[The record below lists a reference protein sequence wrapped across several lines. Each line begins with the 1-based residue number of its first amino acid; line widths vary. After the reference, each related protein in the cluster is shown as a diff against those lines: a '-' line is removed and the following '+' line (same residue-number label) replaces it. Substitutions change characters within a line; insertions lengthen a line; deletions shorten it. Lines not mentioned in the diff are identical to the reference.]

1 MSSRDLLPTASG
13 RDTAQYAWRLL
24 RQRRLPL
31 IGASA
36 SFVVVGLCALVPPF
50 MLGRIVDG
58 IDEPGTSLTAPVLA
72 IVASAVVGAIFTYC
86 SVALLARVGEPA
98 LAELREE
105 VLDKSLHLDAGRVEA
120 AGVGDVLARV
130 GDDARTVA
138 SSLSEAIPLL
148 INSLVLVTFTV
159 AGLLALDWRLG
170 LAGLL
175 AAPSYLAGL
184 RWYLP
189 RSGPMYRAERIAVG
203 ERAEALVSG
212 IRGAGTLRALGHQE
226 PQLAAIEER
235 STAAMSISVGVFAM
249 LTRFGARSNRSEL
262 IGLLAVLGVGFW
274 LVREDAVTVGA
285 VTTAALFFHRLFNP
299 IGALLYLFDE
309 LQSTGASLSRLVG
322 VTQLPGTTATTAAPP
337 APGPLR
343 LDDVAHRY
351 VADRTALAPVSL
363 EIAPGERIAVVGA
376 TGAGKS
382 TLGAIAGGVLTPS
395 SGEVTLAGESYQ
407 DLRGP
412 ALRSRVAL
420 VSQDVH
426 VFSGT
431 VRDALTLGDPG
442 ADDVRLTEAL
452 ARVRATGWVAALPD
466 GLDTAVGDGAHPL
479 TPAQAQQLALAR
491 VWLADPWFVVLDEAT
506 AEAGSAGAR
515 DLELASLAITEGRGA
530 LVVAHRLTQSA
541 TADRVLVMQGG
552 EIVEAGTHEELIARQ
567 GHYAELWSAWRS
579 SSSM

>member
-1 MSSRDLLPTASG
+1 MSERDLLPIASG
-13 RDTAQYAWRLL
+13 RDTARYAWRLL
-24 RQRRLPL
+24 RQHRLPL
-31 IGASA
+31 IGAST

-50 MLGRIVDG
+50 MLGRIVDA
-58 IDEPGTSLTAPVLA
+58 IDEPDASLTFPVAA
-72 IVASAVVGAIFTYC
+72 IAVSAVLGALFTFL

-98 LAELREE
+98 LAHLREE
-105 VLDKSLHLDAGRVEA
+105 VLDKALHLDAGRLEA
-120 AGVGDVLARV
+120 AGSGDVLSRV

-138 SSLSEAIPLL
+138 GSLSEAIPVL

-159 AGLLALDWRLG
+159 GGLLALDWRLG
-170 LAGLL
+170 VAGLL
-175 AAPSYLAGL
+175 AAPSYILGL

-189 RSGPMYRAERIAVG
+189 RSGPMYRAERVAQG

-212 IRGAGTLRALGHQE
+212 IRGAGTLRALGHQA
-226 PQLAAIEER
+226 PRITAIEER
-235 STAAMSISVGVFAM
+235 SKAAMSISVGVFAM

-262 IGLLAVLGVGFW
+262 IGLLAVLSVGFW
-274 LVREDAVTVGA
+274 LVRTDAVTVGA

-322 VTQLPGTTATTAAPP
+322 VTQLPGSPATSAAPET
-337 APGPLR
+337 PGPLR
-343 LDDVAHRY
+343 LRDVAHSY
-351 VADRTALAPVSL
+351 VAGRTALEPVDLS
-363 EIAPGERIAVVGA
+363 IAPGERVAVVGA
-376 TGAGKS
+376 TGAGKT
-382 TLGAIAGGVLTPS
+382 TLGAIAGGVLAPTA
-395 SGEVTLAGESYQ
+395 GEVSLAGQPYR
-407 DLRGP
+407 DLTGP

-431 VRDALTLGDPG
+431 IREALTLGDPD
-442 ADDVRLTEAL
+442 ASDERLGEAL
-452 ARVRATGWVAALPD
+452 TRVRATGWVEALPD
-466 GLDTAVGDGAHPL
+466 GLDTVVGDGAHGL

-491 VWLADPWFVVLDEAT
+491 VWLADPWYVVLDEAT

-541 TADRVLVMQGG
+541 TADRVLVMHEGRID
-552 EIVEAGTHEELIARQ
+552 EVGTHEELVAR
-567 GHYAELWSAWRS
+567 GGRYAELWQAWRTS
-579 SSSM
+579 